1 MAQADR
7 IFDET
12 FLSIRAKLI
21 EVAAILD
28 RLDRA
33 AAAPAQQT
41 PAPNAGEPP
50 QATASPAALD
60 DPRRARVEEAIGS
73 LLSGATAPGQ
83 RAATLQQ
90 LFSRPYEP
98 DWRERFGL

>member
-12 FLSIRAKLI
+12 FLSLRAKLI

-33 AAAPAQQT
+33 AAETADETPPT
-41 PAPNAGEPP
+41 PAPAPP
-50 QATASPAALD
+50 SD
-60 DPRRARVEEAIGS
+60 SRRARVEEAIES

>member
-1 MAQADR
+1 VAQADR

-12 FLSIRAKLI
+12 FLSLRAKLI

-28 RLDRA
+28 RIDRA
-33 AAAPAQQT
+33 AAASTESAGEAEPT
-41 PAPNAGEPP
+41 PA
-50 QATASPAALD
+50 SPSLPS

-73 LLSGATAPGQ
+73 LLSGATASGQ